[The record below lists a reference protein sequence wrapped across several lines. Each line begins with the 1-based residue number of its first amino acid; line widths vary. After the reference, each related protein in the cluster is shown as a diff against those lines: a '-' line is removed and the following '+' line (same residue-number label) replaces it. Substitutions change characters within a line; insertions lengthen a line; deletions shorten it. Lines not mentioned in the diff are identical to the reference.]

1 MVRTNRVVPKEWD
14 KYSPIGTVIPRTRF
28 IIFKTPLNESLN
40 SRIPAGTEFTVSHLL
55 RMVAERNQ
63 RLGLVVDLTDTNR
76 YYDKHD
82 FEGMCIEYEKLYCP
96 GRGFIERDDIVD
108 SFNRVIQKFIEK
120 NDDKEGLIG
129 IHCTRGVNRSGYLVC
144 RFLIDCLGWSSHEA
158 IEAFE
163 KARGHS
169 IGKGTYITA
178 LHKAA
183 KEMRDKPSRE
193 VIDSDSGESVDD
205 ARKKRK
211 RKRREEGGNE
221 MGNMIKNFLGQLG
234 QEASQLEELVS
245 MENNRGNQV
254 MNWERR
260 EEEKG
265 EEDGDEG
272 EEDEEREGEEGDE
285 EGGEGSGIGGIVDGY
300 EASPDS
306 SAAQKR
312 RTRRK
317 RLEKMFNVMKRGR
330 FHEIQALRKEMG
342 GE

>member
-14 KYSPIGTVIPRTRF
+14 KYSPLGTVIPRTRF

-40 SRIPAGTEFTVSHLL
+40 NRIPAGSEFTVSHLL
-55 RMVAERNQ
+55 RMMAERNQ
-63 RLGLVVDLTDTNR
+63 RLGIVVDLTDTNR
-76 YYDKHD
+76 YYDKRD
-82 FEGMCIEYEKLYCP
+82 IEGMCIEYEKLYCP
-96 GRGFIERDDIVD
+96 GRGFIERDDIVE
-108 SFNRVIQKFIEK
+108 SFNRAIQKFIEK
-120 NDDKEGLIG
+120 NDDKEALIG

-163 KARGHS
+163 KARGHG
-169 IGKGTYITA
+169 IGKGTYVTA

-193 VIDSDSGESVDD
+193 VMDSDSGESIDE

-211 RKRREEGGNE
+211 RKRREEGGGNE

-234 QEASQLEELVS
+234 QEASQLEELS
-245 MENNRGNQV
+245 SMMENSGGTPV

-260 EEEKG
+260 E
-265 EEDGDEG
+265 DERG
-272 EEDEEREGEEGDE
+272 EEREGDDDDE
-285 EGGEGSGIGGIVDGY
+285 EGEDEGETSGIGGIVDGY
-300 EASPDS
+300 EGPNDE

-312 RTRRK
+312 RARRK

-330 FHEIQALRKEMG
+330 FHEIQAIRRDMG

>member
-14 KYSPIGTVIPRTRF
+14 KYTPLGAVIPRTRF

-40 SRIPAGTEFTVSHLL
+40 NRIPAGREFTVSHLL

-63 RLGLVVDLTDTNR
+63 RLGIVVDLTDTNR
-76 YYDKHD
+76 YYDKRD
-82 FEGMCIEYEKLYCP
+82 IEGMCIEYEKLYCP

-108 SFNRVIQKFIEK
+108 SFNRAIQKFIEK
-120 NDDKEGLIG
+120 SDDKEALIG

-163 KARGHS
+163 KARGHG

-193 VIDSDSGESVDD
+193 VMDSDSGESIDE

-234 QEASQLEELVS
+234 QEASQLEELS
-245 MENNRGNQV
+245 WMENNGGSPL

-260 EEEKG
+260 EERA
-265 EEDGDEG
+265 EEEGDEG
-272 EEDEEREGEEGDE
+272 EEEEAEEE
-285 EGGEGSGIGGIVDGY
+285 AQTSGIGGTVDGY
-300 EASPDS
+300 EAAGDE

-312 RTRRK
+312 RARRK

-330 FHEIQALRKEMG
+330 FHEIQALRREMG

>member
-14 KYSPIGTVIPRTRF
+14 KYSPLGTVIPRTRF

-40 SRIPAGTEFTVSHLL
+40 NRIPAGCEFTVSHLL

-63 RLGLVVDLTDTNR
+63 RLGIVVDLTDTNR
-76 YYDKHD
+76 YYDKRD
-82 FEGMCIEYEKLYCP
+82 IEGMCIEYEKLFCP

-108 SFNRVIQKFIEK
+108 SFNRAIQKFIEN
-120 NDDKEGLIG
+120 NDDKEALIG

-163 KARGHS
+163 KARGHG

-183 KEMRDKPSRE
+183 KDMRDKPSRQ
-193 VIDSDSGESVDD
+193 VIDSDSAESIDE
-205 ARKKRK
+205 AKKKNRK

-234 QEASQLEELVS
+234 QEHSQLEAFNVLGS
-245 MENNRGNQV
+245 DGGMPLL
-254 MNWERR
+254 NWPRR
-260 EEEKG
+260 EEERAAVDEG
-265 EEDGDEG
+265 EEEGEEDDEDGDE
-272 EEDEEREGEEGDE
+272 EPES
-285 EGGEGSGIGGIVDGY
+285 SGIGGAVDGY
-300 EASPDS
+300 EAPTEE

-312 RTRRK
+312 RARRK
-317 RLEKMFNVMKRGR
+317 KREKMFHVMKRGK
-330 FHEIQALRKEMG
+330 FHEIQAIRKEMG
-342 GE
+342 ME